1 MSAAPIHC
9 PLTPDQLRGRM
20 ADPIDHL
27 IDLTIQTRLL
37 STGNYKRGIIDE
49 PFFVADLGQV
59 IHELRRWQ
67 RIYRMSIRSMVCMVI
82 KHQTH
87 YELWYKNR
95 TDDGAQR

>member
-1 MSAAPIHC
+1 
-9 PLTPDQLRGRM
+9 M